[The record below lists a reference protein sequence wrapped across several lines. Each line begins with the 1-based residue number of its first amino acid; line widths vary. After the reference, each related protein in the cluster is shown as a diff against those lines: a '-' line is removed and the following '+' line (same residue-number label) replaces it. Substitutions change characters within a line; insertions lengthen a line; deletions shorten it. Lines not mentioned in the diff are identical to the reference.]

1 MIVGMLPWIAELAG
15 RMHEHVI
22 SSELLRG
29 NPLGDPHERPL
40 LVYTPPGYDDSP
52 DRAYP
57 AVYVIQGYT
66 GHVAMWR
73 NRAAFRQPFPETAD
87 AMFAR
92 GDAPPAVVV
101 YVDAWTAYGGS
112 QFVDSPGT
120 GRYHSYLCDE
130 VVRYVD
136 AQVPDD
142 PRRRPPRDHR
152 QVQRRLRRHDHADAA
167 ARPVRRA
174 GDARGRRA
182 LRVLLHP
189 GVPRRRPAPAEVRR
203 GHLPV
208 VGRLPVPGVVHA
220 AGGHAPGRAARR
232 RRLLLRRAT
241 TAPPSCRSTRSPGCC
256 GRTCGSGGWTGTRC
270 GWCRATPTP
279 CAGSGASGSTPGP
292 GTISTSTSARR
303 PSGRRCSTRESRT
316 ELIRYELFDA
326 THAGIDYRYPL
337 SLAWL
342 CQRMAD

>member
-1 MIVGMLPWIAELAG
+1 
-15 RMHEHVI
+15 MHEHVI
-22 SSELLRG
+22 SSDLLRG
-29 NPLGDPHERPL
+29 NPLGDPHDRPL

-73 NRAAFRQPFPETAD
+73 NRSAFRQPFPETAD

-101 YVDAWTAYGGS
+101 YV
-112 QFVDSPGT
+112 
-120 GRYHSYLCDE
+120 GRLDRLRRQP
-130 VVRYVD
+130 VRRLARHRALPLVPLRRGR
-136 AQVPDD
+136 AVRRRELPDD
-142 PRRRPPRDHR
+142 PRRRPPGDHG
-152 QVQRRLRRHDHADAA
+152 QVERRLRRHDHADAA
-167 ARPVRRA
+167 ARSVRRA

-189 GVPRRRPAPAEVRR
+189 GVPASPSGTCGSTTATSSGGGTTSGPGCRSPSRRTMPLSCCSASP
-203 GHLPV
+203 
-208 VGRLPVPGVVHA
+208 
-220 AGGHAPGRAARR
+220 RASPP
-232 RRLLLRRAT
+232 AT
-241 TAPPSCRSTRSPGCC
+241 TAPPAAVRPGHRPAAA
-256 GRTCGSGGWTGTRC
+256 GRV
-270 GWCRATPTP
+270 ATVAGLGPGADGAALRRRP
-279 CAGSGASGSTPGP
+279 AGSAASGSTPGP
-292 GTISTSTSARR
+292 ATISIWTSARR
-303 PSGRRCSTRESRT
+303 PSGRRCSTRGARRSRST
-316 ELIRYELFDA
+316 SSSST